1 MSESSNN
8 TLLEVRKSYRLL
20 FQYQTRI
27 LDLIGF
33 IGDSFE
39 CKYEGGYPRFSNSAP
54 NKGQG
59 KLNNWAWDWLN
70 MYYYE
75 FNFTR
80 KSAKINFSVF
90 LLNDTGFY
98 ETKEK
103 NKEKKVNEKKISAFE
118 SVDDSKSKL
127 IFVASKKNKKDWSK
141 IWSNT
146 SFTLDETGHKDEGE
160 DIMIFKSYS
169 LEDFFDEGSAIEKL
183 KDFENYCKKFDLI
196 FKYKE
201 KTV

>member
-1 MSESSNN
+1 MLEDNN
-8 TLLEVRKSYRLL
+8 DILLEIRKSYCLL
-20 FQYQTRI
+20 FQYQARI

-54 NKGQG
+54 NKGKG
-59 KLNNWAWDWLN
+59 RLDNWAWDWLN

-80 KSAKINFSVF
+80 KSAKITFSVF

-103 NKEKKVNEKKISAFE
+103 FKEKKVLEKKL
-118 SVDDSKSKL
+118 VHL
-127 IFVASKKNKKDWSK
+127 N
-141 IWSNT
+141 
-146 SFTLDETGHKDEGE
+146 L
-160 DIMIFKSYS
+160 
-169 LEDFFDEGSAIEKL
+169 
-183 KDFENYCKKFDLI
+183 
-196 FKYKE
+196 
-201 KTV
+201 